1 MARPTK
7 YTSEILD
14 KARTYINTN
23 QRAVPTHIGLAY
35 LLEISNS
42 TMYKWAGEEG
52 KEEFSDILD
61 RIMQLQYIELT
72 DGSLKGDLNGGISK
86 LMLTK
91 HGLSDK
97 IDNTSSDG
105 SMSPTTVTRIE
116 LVAKEFKY
124 D

>member
-1 MARPTK
+1 
-7 YTSEILD
+7 
-14 KARTYINTN
+14 
-23 QRAVPTHIGLAY
+23 
-35 LLEISNS
+35 
-42 TMYKWAGEEG
+42 MYKWAGEEG

-97 IDNTSSDG
+97 IDNISSDG
-105 SMSPTTVTRIE
+105 TMSSPTVIQ
-116 LVAKEFKY
+116 LVAKEFG
-124 D
+124 DL